1 MSKKNKLENENKQEN
16 KQATGFEAVENVDIS
31 TNSDEND
38 SLELSTSDNIEDSSK
53 SKKKDEDKDEE
64 NTMSTQNDNNNTP
77 TTPVYE
83 EYETHEVAKK
93 PKKKFKKRYIFIGI
107 AVLLVAL
114 IIVSRLNAAKNAVV
128 YVDTNEAS
136 LGTIENVL
144 SISGTVQSAE
154 TKTYFSE
161 VTAPV
166 SEVNVKVGDKVKKGD
181 TLCTYDEEALNLS
194 KQTSELAIKQAQ
206 GSYSALYSGTAA
218 ADRKYT
224 QGMTAQQINDRLDA
238 VTAEIDA
245 INNKITEKTNRV
257 NQTLKD
263 IQNTM
268 QDVNQNGIAD
278 SAEAYFDSGSNS
290 YIYRNESD
298 NKENGQYKEPTES
311 DRQMSLALQQT
322 YNDVQYKLNNDPEIQ
337 AWKNQITALQEE
349 QSHLQTGKAAQVNPG
364 NATSAK
370 AQKESAE
377 LTNNDTI
384 SKIDEA
390 LAGIKSDY
398 NGVVTAV
405 SIVEGATASTG
416 AQLFTIANLDDV
428 EVSVQI
434 SKSDL
439 PKIAIGQKVDVTI
452 NGKAYNGEVSKIS
465 GTATKN
471 NNGVAVVDTIIKITN
486 PDDDIILGV
495 EANNKIHAQKA
506 DNALVL
512 PYEYVQTDSEGDYVL
527 VYEDG
532 KVVRKNV
539 TIGIASSTEA
549 QITEGLSAGEKIIT
563 SGYDTLT
570 DGMSVALNPLA
581 E

>member
-1 MSKKNKLENENKQEN
+1 MSKKNKLENENKQV
-16 KQATGFEAVENVDIS
+16 TDFETEENVDIKQ
-31 TNSDEND
+31 NSDENN
-38 SLELSTSDNIEDSSK
+38 SLEFATADNIEDSSK

-181 TLCTYDEEALNLS
+181 TLCTYDEETLNLS

-570 DGMSVALNPLA
+570 DGMSVALNPLNQ
-581 E
+581 